1 MRDVKIAAEG
11 IGDGVLLAL
20 TMLWVEGDIVL
31 QEDSGQL
38 LGYMVVFGL
47 LVGVEVGLV

>member
-1 MRDVKIAAEG
+1 MTDVKIGAEG
-11 IGDGVLLAL
+11 IGDVVLLAL
-20 TMLWVEGDIVL
+20 NMLWVEGDIFL

-38 LGYMVVFGL
+38 SGYMVVFGL